1 VRHRNLTTKVR
12 GTGTHNRAMFS
23 NMLLGLVEHG
33 RITTTERRA
42 RMLRRVAERLVTRA
56 KKLKDLL
63 LKDREKLDPAEKAK
77 LVHAMRM
84 VRRDLKQ
91 REAVIRLFDEI
102 APRYLG
108 RDGGYTR
115 MYKTGP
121 RKGDGAPMAILEFV
135 EGEAPAR
142 ESAPKTTAPAE
153 KKGRIAS
160 LLGGKKAKAEEPAKG
175 KAKPKGKKSSA
186 KKDE

>member
-63 LKDREKLDPAEKAK
+63 LKDREKLDAAERAK
-77 LVHAMRM
+77 VVHAMRM
-84 VRRDLKQ
+84 ARRDLKQ

-102 APRYLG
+102 APRYMD

-115 MYKTGP
+115 MYKMGP

-142 ESAPKTTAPAE
+142 ASAPKPAAPE
-153 KKGRIAS
+153 KKSRIAS
-160 LLGGKKAKAEEPAKG
+160 LLGGKKKAKAEEPAAGKPKDK
-175 KAKPKGKKSSA
+175 KAKKEDK
-186 KKDE
+186 